1 MKPLF
6 LISDSNQH
14 EVPKLRKFVLPPCRI
29 KTLKIAAQLKSVLNK
44 RKPAIFILNSTL
56 SKQKIK
62 QYVSLVTVVS
72 PNTRIILLIHQNEI
86 PLGKESIQWG
96 IYAYIITPYH
106 DIDLVKQII
115 KNALCEW
122 EFLQKASKLLFLAK
136 KKDIKTKE
144 KSHKVRKDSLAN
156 KEAIELNVPRTINTN
171 VFSHLEIRDII
182 TDVKVKMSQLFDY
195 SVLLIL
201 TLAETKPKLYILKNY
216 AVDSHFINQAVHNV
230 FKIFSATSGKGI
242 SIKDI
247 EQIIENNV
255 TDYASAKTK
264 TESIQSAIT
273 LPLVANGEDF
283 GYASMVSHKP
293 DAFDAYAIQQFF
305 PVCYSLAIAL
315 RNARLFQSTKELS
328 ITDSLTRIYNRQY
341 FDDIVE
347 KEYLRAYRYK
357 HQLSLALIDIDNF
370 KAINDTYGHQAGDKV
385 LRHFAHR
392 VMETIRNTDILAR
405 YGGEEFSIIMPLTDI
420 EEGIIVMERLRVI
433 IAGSLFLITRHD
445 IQLTVSIGLSSLFG
459 HHITA
464 AKELIREADSAMYL
478 AKKTGKNR
486 VCIYTAGETKTKDS
500 AAIPAEKRGLRRVE
514 AHFPLEYI
522 VLPKTDER
530 QEIGI
535 TKDISIN
542 GLCFEADK
550 DRRTKPGDYTMIEI
564 KVSTKAALT
573 KRIKM
578 LYQVVW
584 STEKEHKQL
593 IGARL
598 VSSSK
603 EVIDILKELLEENSF
618 QQQRIGH
625 HRHGRKGHS

>member
-14 EVPKLRKFVLPPCRI
+14 ELPKLRKFVLPPCHI
-29 KTLKIAAQLKSVLNK
+29 KTLKIATPLKSVLNK
-44 RKPAIFILNSTL
+44 RKPAIFILNSTF

-62 QYVSLVTVVS
+62 QYASSVIAVS

-86 PLGKESIQWG
+86 SLGKESIKWG
-96 IYAYIITPYH
+96 IYAYIITPFH

-122 EFLQKASKLLFLAK
+122 EFLQKTSELLSLVK
-136 KKDIKTKE
+136 KKDIKRKE
-144 KSHKVRKDSLAN
+144 KPHRICKGSLAN
-156 KEAIELNVPRTINTN
+156 KETLEINVPRTINTN
-171 VFSHLEIRDII
+171 ACSPLEIRDII

-201 TLAETKPKLYILKNY
+201 VLAETKPTLYILRNY
-216 AVDSHFINQAVHNV
+216 DVDSHFINQAVHNV

-255 TDYASAKTK
+255 TNDTSAKTK
-264 TESIQSAIT
+264 PESIQSAIT
-273 LPLVANGEDF
+273 LPLVANSEDF
-283 GYASMVSHKP
+283 GYASMVSHEP
-293 DAFDAYAIQQFF
+293 DAFDADAIQQFF

-328 ITDSLTRIYNRQY
+328 ITDSLTRIYNRHY
-341 FDDIVE
+341 FDDAVE
-347 KEYLRAYRYK
+347 KEFLRAHRYK
-357 HQLSLALIDIDNF
+357 HPLSIALIDIDNF
-370 KAINDTYGHQAGDKV
+370 KAINDTYGHPEGDKV
-385 LRHFAHR
+385 LRHFANR
-392 VMETIRNTDILAR
+392 VTETIRNTDILAR

-433 IAGSLFLITRHD
+433 IAGSLFPITRHD

-464 AKELIREADSAMYL
+464 AKKLIREADSAMYL

-486 VCIYTAGETKTKDS
+486 VCIYTSGETKTKNT
-500 AAIPAEKRGLRRVE
+500 AAIPIEKRGLRRVKV
-514 AHFPLEYI
+514 HFPLKYI
-522 VLPKTDER
+522 VLPKINEDHES
-530 QEIGI
+530 GI

-542 GLCFEADK
+542 GLCFETDN
-550 DRRTKPGDYTMIEI
+550 RIKPGTYAMIEF
-564 KVSTKAALT
+564 KVSLKKTTTK
-573 KRIKM
+573 KVKM

-584 STEKEHKQL
+584 AMKRITNS
-593 IGARL
+593 
-598 VSSSK
+598 
-603 EVIDILKELLEENSF
+603 LLEQSLF
-618 QQQRIGH
+618 QAATRLWT
-625 HRHGRKGHS
+625 S